1 MSFDL
6 INIANQD
13 ESWALLP
20 SDPAIF
26 NDMIKEYG
34 VKDVKVQEV
43 YSLDFDYLKA
53 ESPVYGFIFASEC
66 REEELSNDFDE
77 YDPAAEFIIYT
88 TQIITNICGTL
99 ALLAVLFNVDIY
111 RGELLESFLN
121 FTKDFSPINRGM
133 ALGNSPTIRN
143 IHHAYARSKHE
154 SDCYTMDLDTDDLA
168 DSNQEL
174 TEVENYHYVSYIY
187 KIGYIWELDGLKGRP
202 IKLTACE
209 EENWIDALKPILER
223 RMNASN
229 DEEIAFSL
237 MAITHD
243 PLSSKKEELRIY
255 NDCLQ
260 QINQVKGLEKEKI
273 QISMNKFFNTY
284 PNNDITG
291 SRIMHELWL
300 ATTWHQDYVIMKK
313 TTELNSIK
321 ESLNREI
328 NLAEQDSQEATADIL
343 RQKFDYFVF
352 LEQLFRVAH
361 EKNVLEQCEEYT
373 KVTHIPKR
381 RGRKPNLDKQ
391 KGPDGRKHTPKENKS
406 SAKQGVTEKITKGRR
421 GRKPRSATVLA

>member
-1 MSFDL
+1 M
-6 INIANQD
+6 
-13 ESWALLP
+13 
-20 SDPAIF
+20 
-26 NDMIKEYG
+26 
-34 VKDVKVQEV
+34 
-43 YSLDFDYLKA
+43 
-53 ESPVYGFIFASEC
+53 
-66 REEELSNDFDE
+66 
-77 YDPAAEFIIYT
+77 
-88 TQIITNICGTL
+88 
-99 ALLAVLFNVDIY
+99 
-111 RGELLESFLN
+111 
-121 FTKDFSPINRGM
+121 NR
-133 ALGNSPTIRN
+133 
-143 IHHAYARSKHE
+143 
-154 SDCYTMDLDTDDLA
+154 
-168 DSNQEL
+168 
-174 TEVENYHYVSYIY
+174 
-187 KIGYIWELDGLKGRP
+187 
-202 IKLTACE
+202 
-209 EENWIDALKPILER
+209 
-223 RMNASN
+223 N